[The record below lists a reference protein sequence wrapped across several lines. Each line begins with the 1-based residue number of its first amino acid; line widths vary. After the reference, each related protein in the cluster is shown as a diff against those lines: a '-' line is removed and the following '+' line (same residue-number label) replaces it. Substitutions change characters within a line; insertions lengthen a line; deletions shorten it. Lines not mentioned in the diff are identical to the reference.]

1 MFCSLSGERWFR
13 HSLRER
19 EMVSSF
25 VEGERDSFLVDMV
38 FSCSLRREIWFPCRY
53 GFFSFV
59 EERDMFSS
67 FVEERDMFSS
77 FVEKR
82 VVFL

>member
-1 MFCSLSGERWFR
+1 
-13 HSLRER
+13 
-19 EMVSSF
+19 
-25 VEGERDSFLVDMV
+25 MV
-38 FSCSLRREIWFPCRY
+38 FSCSLRREIWFPRRY
-53 GFFSFV
+53 GFF
-59 EERDMFSS
+59 S